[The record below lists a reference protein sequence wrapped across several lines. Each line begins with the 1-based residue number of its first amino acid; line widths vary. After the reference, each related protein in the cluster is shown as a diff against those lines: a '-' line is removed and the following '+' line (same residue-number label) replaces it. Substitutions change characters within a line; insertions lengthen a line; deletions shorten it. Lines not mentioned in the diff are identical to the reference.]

1 MPGPEVH
8 KPSTLI
14 AFPAVIRLLKTL
26 LALTVLSLMAVA
38 ACGAWW
44 LQQPLSMPAP
54 VRNGALLDLS
64 IPPGASARAVAQA
77 VADAGVD
84 VSPFWLFVWFR
95 VSGESRQIKAGSYEL
110 DAQTTP
116 AGLLDKLVRG
126 EQAMRSIT
134 LIEGWNIRQ
143 VLQAL
148 QDSPD
153 LTQDLAGLSG
163 EALMAHLGYPGRHP
177 EGRFFPDTYRVPKH
191 TPASA
196 VLKLA
201 AQTMEQQLSSVWAQR
216 APASVLRSANEA
228 LILAS
233 IIEKETGLERD
244 RALIAG
250 VFHNRLRIG
259 MRLQTDPSV
268 IYGLGERFDGNI
280 RRKDLQTD
288 TPYNTYTRAGL
299 PPTPI
304 AMPGRSSLLAAVQ
317 PANTRALY
325 FVAQGNGGSYF
336 SETLAEHNAAVR
348 RYILQR

>member
-1 MPGPEVH
+1 MA
-8 KPSTLI
+8 S
-14 AFPAVIRLLKTL
+14 PAVIRLLKTL
-26 LALTVLSLMAVA
+26 LVLTVLSLLATA
-38 ACGAWW
+38 ACGLWW
-44 LQQPLSMPAP
+44 LQQPLAMPAP
-54 VRNGALLDLS
+54 VRNGALLDLN
-64 IPPGASARAVAQA
+64 IPPGASARTVAQA
-77 VADAGVD
+77 VADAGVE
-84 VSPFWLFVWFR
+84 VSPFGLFVWFR
-95 VSGESRQIKAGSYEL
+95 LSGDSRQIKAGSYEF

-116 AGLLDKLVRG
+116 VSLLDKLVRG
-126 EQAMRSIT
+126 EQAMRSVT

-153 LTQDLAGLSG
+153 LTQDVTGLSG
-163 EALMAHLGYPGRHP
+163 AALMARLGYPGRHP
-177 EGRFFPDTYRVPKH
+177 EGRFFPDTYRVPKN
-191 TPASA
+191 TPASD

-216 APASVLRSANEA
+216 HPAGVLRSADEA

-244 RALIAG
+244 RAMIAG
-250 VFHNRLRIG
+250 VFHNRLRLG

-268 IYGLGERFDGNI
+268 IYGLGKQFDGNI

-325 FVAQGNGGSYF
+325 FVAQGGGGSYF
-336 SETLAEHNAAVR
+336 SETLAQHNAAVR